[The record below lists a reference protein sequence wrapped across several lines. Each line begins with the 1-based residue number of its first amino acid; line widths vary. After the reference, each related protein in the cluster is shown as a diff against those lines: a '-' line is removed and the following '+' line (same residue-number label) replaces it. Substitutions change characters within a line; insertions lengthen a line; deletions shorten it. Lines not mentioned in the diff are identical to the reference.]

1 MTTHHTTGGKQAWKH
16 GIVGAFGFLLG
27 GAFLWLAMRNI
38 DLADLEMTLRRI
50 EIPWLLAGVLIYLGS
65 ISLRCLRWGFL
76 LRATGSVKWRHAAEA
91 LVAGYAANFA
101 LPGRVGELFRADYA
115 GRVFNM
121 SRFTSLGTIV
131 VERVCDGL
139 VLISALWISLA
150 WIVSVQFEFVAKPW
164 IFLVGAIASA
174 LFGLALIFILF
185 SKRVD
190 LRRFGVMEGLAARW
204 DRLVEGVTSILRG
217 NAITVVLCSIGI
229 AALDALT
236 LGSMACGFGVAL
248 SPAET
253 LLLLALASLS
263 TLLPT
268 APGFLGT
275 FQLVFGEV
283 FRLFGYPET
292 IGIVTATAVQ
302 IFCFGTVTI
311 FGGVALLSRSG
322 ITIWRTARRQIL

>member
-1 MTTHHTTGGKQAWKH
+1 MGGL
-16 GIVGAFGFLLG
+16 GFLVG
-27 GAFLWLAMRNI
+27 GVFLWFAMRNL
-38 DLADLEMTLRRI
+38 DLAEVEITLRRV
-50 EIPWLLAGVLIYLGS
+50 EVGWLLAGVFIYLTS

-91 LVAGYAANFA
+91 LVAGYAANFV
-101 LPGRVGELFRADYA
+101 LPGRVGEIFRADYA
-115 GRVFNM
+115 RRVFKM
-121 SRFTSLGTIV
+121 SRFTLLGTIV
-131 VERVCDGL
+131 IERVCDGL
-139 VLISALWISLA
+139 VLVCVLWLSLA
-150 WIVSVQFEFVAKPW
+150 WIVSERFVFIAKSW

-185 SKRVD
+185 SKRID
-190 LRRFGVMEGLAARW
+190 LRRLGVREGIAARW
-204 DRLVEGVTSILRG
+204 DQLVEGVTSITRG
-217 NAITVVLCSIGI
+217 NTMTVILCSIGV

-236 LGSMACGFGVAL
+236 LGIMARGFGIGL

-253 LLLLALASLS
+253 LMLLALAALS

-275 FQLVFGEV
+275 LQLVFGQV
-283 FRLFGYPET
+283 FQIFGYPEA

-311 FGGVALLSRSG
+311 IGAFVLLSRSG
-322 ITIWRTARRQIL
+322 ITIWRTARHQRL